1 MSDNFFRYIEYALK
15 LDFGKKIET
24 ASATELYNSIGKAFN
39 AVCADFPQ
47 SENEKRAA
55 YFSAEFLIGKLTKSN
70 LYNLGLLEKT
80 EKMLNEHGRSL
91 NEFETFDDLAL
102 GNGGLGRLAACFLD
116 SAASIDVPL
125 DGYGIR
131 YRYGYFRQKIENDAQ
146 KEEADDWLKFTD
158 AFGVRK
164 DEDAVEVSFRNEKVK
179 AVPYIY
185 YIPGYENNRI
195 NKLCL
200 FQAEAVDEFEYEVFD
215 RGDRNEAFN
224 SMISAMTVSANL
236 YPNDNMESGKILR
249 LKQQYFFTSAALQ
262 LIIKKHI
269 DSGKDIH
276 SLPEHAVIQLNDT
289 HPTIA
294 IPELIRLIMNLGE
307 DFDAAF
313 AVAQKIFAYT
323 NHTVL
328 AEALEKW
335 DEKLF
340 LKVVPDAYD
349 IIKLIDE
356 KLRFE
361 LKTLNIKPD
370 KYLIINDG
378 TVHMANLA
386 CYVAFSVNG
395 VAKLHTDII
404 KSDTLNQWYQL
415 YPKKFNNKTNG
426 VTQRRWLALSNPELT
441 DYISELIG
449 ENYMDNFTD
458 IKKLEKYA
466 DDPEVMR
473 RLFEIRYENKK
484 RLCNYIYQNE
494 HIKLDPDF
502 IFCTQVK
509 RLHEYKRQLMNIL
522 SVIHIYL
529 SLKNGEIEKINPTV
543 FIIGAKAAPGYKLAK
558 RIIEFIS
565 VVSHKINAD
574 EKTNSMLKVVFV
586 ANYNVSC
593 AEKIIPATDISEQIS
608 LAGKE
613 ASGTSNMKFMM
624 NGAVTL
630 GTYDGAN
637 IEIVR
642 NAGEENNYI
651 FGLRENEVREQI
663 KIYDPLSEY
672 EGNKFVKRA
681 VGTLIDATFLD
692 DNDEPFNDIFDSLV
706 DEDRYMV
713 MKDLPDYIEKK
724 LKAISDY
731 SDRQAFF
738 RKSLMNT
745 ANSADFSSDRTVREY
760 AEDIWFKD

>member
-1 MSDNFFRYIEYALK
+1 MTEKFFDYIKSALK
-15 LDFGKKIET
+15 LNFGKSIES

-47 SENEKRAA
+47 KENEKRAA
-55 YFSAEFLIGKLTKSN
+55 YFSAEFLVGKLTKSN

-91 NEFETFDDLAL
+91 DEFENFDDLAL

-116 SAASIDVPL
+116 SAASINIPL

-131 YRYGYFRQKIENDAQ
+131 YRYGYFRQVTENNEQ

-158 AFGVRK
+158 AFGMRK
-164 DEDAVEVSFRNEKVK
+164 DEDTVEVCFRNEKIK

-195 NKLCL
+195 NRLCL
-200 FQAEAVDEFEYEVFD
+200 FQAEAIQEFEYEIFD
-215 RGDRNEAFN
+215 RGDRSEAFG

-236 YPNDNMESGKILR
+236 YPNDNSESGKILR

-269 DSGKDIH
+269 DSGKDIR
-276 SLPEHAVIQLNDT
+276 SLPDCAVIQLNDT
-289 HPTIA
+289 HPTVA
-294 IPELIRLIMNLGE
+294 VPELIRLVMNLGE
-307 DFDAAF
+307 DFDTAF
-313 AVAQKIFAYT
+313 DIAGRIFAYT

-356 KLRFE
+356 KLRYE

-378 TVHMANLA
+378 AVHMANLA
-386 CYVAFSVNG
+386 CYVSFSVNG

-441 DYISELIG
+441 DYISKLIG
-449 ENYMDNFTD
+449 ENCMDNFGAI
-458 IKKLEKYA
+458 IKLSDYA
-466 DDPEVMR
+466 DNPEVMQ
-473 RLFEIRYENKK
+473 RLYEIRYENKK
-484 RLCNYIYQNE
+484 RLCNFIYQNE
-494 HIKLDPDF
+494 HIKLSPDF

-522 SVIHIYL
+522 SIIHIYL
-529 SLKNGEIEKINPTV
+529 SLKNNEIEKINPTV
-543 FIIGAKAAPGYKLAK
+543 FLIGAKAAPGYRLAK
-558 RIIEFIS
+558 RIIEFIC

-574 EKTNSMLKVVFV
+574 PDTNSVLKAVFV
-586 ANYNVSC
+586 SNYNVSC

-642 NAGEENNYI
+642 KAGEENNYI
-651 FGLRENEVREQI
+651 FGLRENEARELI
-663 KIYDPLSEY
+663 KTYDPLSEY
-672 EGNKFVKRA
+672 EENTFVKRA
-681 VGTLIDATFLD
+681 VDTLIDATFLD
-692 DNDEPFNDIFDSLV
+692 ENDEPFNDIYASLV

-713 MKDLPDYIEKK
+713 MKDLPDYIDKK

-738 RKSLMNT
+738 RKSLLNT
-745 ANSADFSSDRTVREY
+745 ANSADFSSDRTVEEY
-760 AEDIWFKD
+760 ADKIWFRD